1 MADRSKHSADLDPV
15 DRKILWVLCSD
26 GRLTM
31 NELAEKVGLSA
42 SPCWRRV
49 KRVEE
54 NGTIEK
60 YVALLKHNAPSLTN
74 IAFVEI
80 TLEKHDHEVLKRF
93 GDALASVPEVLET
106 PLVTGDCGHD
116 AAQCPF
122 SAQRHGCRRVSE
134 PAAEHTK
141 DRTPP
146 CLIRPYSRTDGYF
159 AISVPLAAN
168 GSAPISAA

>member
-54 NGTIEK
+54 NGHHRNM
-60 YVALLKHNAPSLTN
+60 ALLKHNAP
-74 IAFVEI
+74 V
-80 TLEKHDHEVLKRF
+80 
-93 GDALASVPEVLET
+93 
-106 PLVTGDCGHD
+106 
-116 AAQCPF
+116 
-122 SAQRHGCRRVSE
+122 
-134 PAAEHTK
+134 
-141 DRTPP
+141 
-146 CLIRPYSRTDGYF
+146 
-159 AISVPLAAN
+159 
-168 GSAPISAA
+168 